1 MWLVEIAL
9 LDWTVGFMLK
19 LVAMPFKL
27 SCVKGMVRKDFE
39 DEI

>member
-9 LDWTVGFMLK
+9 LDWTVGFMLG
-19 LVAMPFKL
+19 LVAMPFEL
-27 SCVKGMVRKDFE
+27 SCVQGMVRNDFE